1 MKTGTNLF
9 FIAVVMMAAATSR
22 VCFASDDDDF
32 QYWSTAEF
40 SFDLNEDWGFVFQE
54 ELRLEDS
61 ASRLYHHY
69 SDAGFV
75 YKGLA
80 DWIDLGVNFR
90 LVYEKDSAGEWRQE
104 NRPHLN
110 VNLKGKLFGLDVS
123 GRSRFEYRDRENKD
137 DVWRYR
143 NKFTVKLPFELTAL
157 KLKPY
162 VADEVF
168 VTLNDDNIDRNRLFG
183 GVVFKLAENLKADV
197 YYMWQSNR
205 GAGDWIDTHVLG
217 TAMKF
222 SF

>member
-1 MKTGTNLF
+1 
-9 FIAVVMMAAATSR
+9 VVIVAASGI
-22 VCFASDDDDF
+22 CFASDDDDF

-40 SFDLNEDWGFVFQE
+40 SFDLDKDWGFVFQE
-54 ELRLEDS
+54 ELRLGES
-61 ASRLYHHY
+61 AGTLYHHY

-80 DWIDLGVNFR
+80 KWVDFGFNYR
-90 LVYEKDSAGEWRQE
+90 LVHEKDSAGKWRQE

-110 VNLKGKLFGLDVS
+110 VTLKGKLLGLDVS
-123 GRSRFEYRDRENKD
+123 DRSRFEYRNREYKD

-143 NKFTVKLPFELTAL
+143 NKFTVKLPFELTSL

-168 VTLNDDNIDRNRLFG
+168 VTLNDDNIDRNRLYG
-183 GVVFKLAENLKADV
+183 GVVFSLTKNLKADV
-197 YYMWQSNR
+197 YYMWQATR
-205 GAGDWIDTHVLG
+205 GDGDWADIGVLG
-217 TAMKF
+217 TALKF